1 MLHFLIWATLYFVW
15 RYEVRIPCSGS
26 VDMFFALIR
35 FKGDRYSLARS
46 LEVGNFTQGLLLS
59 EF

>member
-1 MLHFLIWATLYFVW
+1 MLHFVIWATLYFVW
-15 RYEVRIPCSGS
+15 RFEVRIPCSGS

-46 LEVGNFTQGLLLS
+46 LEVGNFT
-59 EF
+59 